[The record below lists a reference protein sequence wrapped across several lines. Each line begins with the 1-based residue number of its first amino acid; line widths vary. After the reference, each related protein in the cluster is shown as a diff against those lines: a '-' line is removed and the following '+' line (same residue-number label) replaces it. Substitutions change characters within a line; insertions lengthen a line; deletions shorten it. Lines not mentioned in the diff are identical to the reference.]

1 MKNTNYTLKQIRNQ
15 LGITQSELAKQLN
28 INKVNYNRLE
38 NGHTKPSY
46 KTMQNISKVIKP
58 LGIGIENVT
67 F

>member
-1 MKNTNYTLKQIRNQ
+1 MKNKQYTLKQIREQ

-46 KTMQNISKVIKP
+46 KTLQGIQKIIKP
-58 LGIGIENVT
+58 LGIGIDNIT
-67 F
+67 L